1 LKEERLRQTVVW
13 GRFKEDDGAKMG
25 VIALVFRIGLVIFV
39 IEALIM
45 VGFTVLPFQMGPG
58 QQALFDAIL
67 LTVFSS
73 PLLLYG
79 GIRPYVRT
87 QQAIEEAA
95 VMARQH
101 SESQLA
107 QILSAVVDGIV
118 TSDERGLIQVFNPA
132 AEKIFGYKAEDIVGK
147 SLNMLMPP
155 GQAYNHDR
163 YLDAYATTG
172 KASIIG
178 YGREVVG
185 RRRDGTEF
193 PIDLAISEV
202 TIDGKR
208 MYTGVVR
215 DITQRKQAERTLIDA
230 KNQAERASRVKSEFM
245 ANMSHELR
253 TPLNAIIG
261 FSEVARCEMYGPLG
275 HPKYI
280 EYAGDIL
287 ESAQHLLDL
296 INDILDM
303 ARIEADKF
311 ELQDED
317 IDLAKAA
324 APPIHFVNSDQIM
337 LRNNIP
343 ATMALLRAD
352 KRRVKQILL
361 NLLSNAV
368 KFTPDGG
375 TVDLDA
381 FMAPAGGIVLQIS
394 DTGIGMDALEIDRA
408 LKPFEQIDSGLNR
421 RYEGTGLGLPL
432 VDRMM
437 RLNGGELRI
446 ESEKGKGTVVSVHFP
461 PERTVDRTSAHTDD
475 RAQSQAASS

>member
-1 LKEERLRQTVVW
+1 
-13 GRFKEDDGAKMG
+13 
-25 VIALVFRIGLVIFV
+25 
-39 IEALIM
+39 M
-45 VGFTVLPFQMGPG
+45 VGFMVLPFQVGPG
-58 QQALFDAIL
+58 QQVLIDAIL

-73 PLLLYG
+73 PLLFYG
-79 GIRPYVRT
+79 VIRPYERA
-87 QQAIEEAA
+87 QKAIEDVA
-95 VMARQH
+95 VMARQR

-118 TSDERGLIQVFNPA
+118 TSDERGIIQVFNPA
-132 AEKIFGYKAEDIVGK
+132 AEKIFGYKAEDIIGK

-155 GQAYNHDR
+155 DQAYRHDR
-163 YLDAYATTG
+163 YLDAYAATG

-193 PIDLAISEV
+193 PIDLAISEL

-261 FSEVARCEMYGPLG
+261 FSEVARCEMFGPLG
-275 HPKYI
+275 DPKYI

-287 ESAQHLLDL
+287 DSAQHLLDL

-324 APPIHFVNSDQIM
+324 ATPIHFVNSDQIM

-381 FMAPAGGIVLQIS
+381 FVAPDGGVVLQIS

-432 VDRMM
+432 VDRMV

-446 ESEKGKGTVVSVHFP
+446 ESEKGKGTLVSVHFP
-461 PERTVDRTSAHTDD
+461 PERTVDRTGVRTGG
-475 RAQSQAASS
+475 QAASS

>member
-1 LKEERLRQTVVW
+1 MRQAVVRGLLK
-13 GRFKEDDGAKMG
+13 GNDGTKMG
-25 VIALVFRIGLVIFV
+25 VLVLVFRIGLVIFM

-45 VGFTVLPFQMGPG
+45 IGFSLLPFQMGLG

-67 LTVFSS
+67 LTLFSS
-73 PLLLYG
+73 PLLFYG
-79 GIRPYVRT
+79 VIRPYTRA
-87 QQAIEEAA
+87 QKAIEQAA
-95 VMARQH
+95 VTARQH

-118 TSDERGLIQVFNPA
+118 TSDERGIIQVFNPA
-132 AEKIFGYKAEDIVGK
+132 AEKIFGYKAEDIIGH

-155 GQAYNHDR
+155 GQAHQHDR
-163 YLDAYATTG
+163 YLDTYAATG
-172 KASIIG
+172 KAAIIG

-185 RRRDGTEF
+185 RRQDGTEF

-215 DITQRKQAERTLIDA
+215 DITMRKQGERALIDA

-261 FSEVARCEMYGPLG
+261 FSEVARCEMFGPLG
-275 HPKYI
+275 HPKYK
-280 EYAGDIL
+280 EYVGDIQD
-287 ESAQHLLDL
+287 SAQHLLDL

-311 ELQDED
+311 ELHDED
-317 IDLAKAA
+317 IDLIKVAST
-324 APPIHFVNSDQIM
+324 PIHFVNSDQVK
-337 LRNNIP
+337 LRNNISE
-343 ATMALLRAD
+343 TMALLRAD

-381 FMAPAGGIVLQIS
+381 FVAPDGGIVLQIS
-394 DTGIGMDALEIDRA
+394 DTGIGMDAVEIDRA

-432 VDRMM
+432 VDRMAH
-437 RLNGGELRI
+437 LNGGELRI
-446 ESEKGKGTVVSVHFP
+446 ESEKGKGTLVSVHFP
-461 PERTVDRTSAHTDD
+461 PERTVARTLRCEPSHAPTP
-475 RAQSQAASS
+475 

>member
-1 LKEERLRQTVVW
+1 
-13 GRFKEDDGAKMG
+13 MG
-25 VIALVFRIGLVIFV
+25 VIALVLRIGLVIFV
-39 IEALIM
+39 IEAAIM
-45 VGFTVLPFQMGPG
+45 VGFSLLPFEMGAG

-67 LTVFSS
+67 LTLLSS
-73 PLLLYG
+73 PLLFYG
-79 GIRPYVRT
+79 VIRPYVRT
-87 QQAIEEAA
+87 QKAIEHAA
-95 VMARQH
+95 ETARQH

-107 QILSAVVDGIV
+107 QILDAVVDGIV
-118 TSDERGLIQVFNPA
+118 TSDERGIIQVFNPA
-132 AEKIFGYKAEDIVGK
+132 AEKIFGYKAKDIIGK
-147 SLNMLMPP
+147 SLNILMPP
-155 GQAYNHDR
+155 NEAHHHDR
-163 YLDAYATTG
+163 YMSKYAATG
-172 KASIIG
+172 QASIIG

-185 RRRDGTEF
+185 RRQDGTEF

-208 MYTGVVR
+208 LYTGVVR
-215 DITQRKQAERTLIDA
+215 DITKRKQAERTLIDA
-230 KNQAERASRVKSEFM
+230 KDQAERASLVKSEFM

-261 FSEVARCEMYGPLG
+261 FSEVARCEMFGPLG
-275 HPKYI
+275 HAKYN
-280 EYAGDIL
+280 EYVGDIQD
-287 ESAQHLLDL
+287 SAQHLLDL

-311 ELQDED
+311 ELHDED
-317 IDLAKAA
+317 IDLFKAA
-324 APPIHFVNSDQIM
+324 STPIHFVHSDH
-337 LRNNIP
+337 LTLHNNISEQ
-343 ATMALLRAD
+343 MVLLHSD

-381 FMAPAGGIVLQIS
+381 FVAPDGGIVLQVS
-394 DTGIGMDALEIDRA
+394 DTGIGMNEVEIDRA

-432 VDRMM
+432 VDRMI

-446 ESEKGKGTVVSVHFP
+446 ESEKGKGTVVCVHFP
-461 PERTVDRTSAHTDD
+461 PDRTVARDL
-475 RAQSQAASS
+475 SQAANS

>member
-1 LKEERLRQTVVW
+1 LRQAVA
-13 GRFKEDDGAKMG
+13 GGGQLKGDDGTKMG
-25 VIALVFRIGLVIFV
+25 VIALIFRIGLVIFV
-39 IEALIM
+39 VEALIM
-45 VGFTVLPFQMGPG
+45 VGFSVLPFQMGLG
-58 QQALFDAIL
+58 QQVFFDAIL

-79 GIRPYVRT
+79 VIRPYERT
-87 QQAIEEAA
+87 QKAIEEAA
-95 VMARQH
+95 VMARQR

-118 TSDERGLIQVFNPA
+118 TSDERGIIQVFNPA
-132 AEKIFGYKAEDIVGK
+132 AEKIFGYKAKDIIGK

-155 GQAYNHDR
+155 GQAHHHDR
-163 YLDAYATTG
+163 YLDTYAATG

-193 PIDLAISEV
+193 PIDLAISEL
-202 TIDGKR
+202 TIDGKQ

-215 DITQRKQAERTLIDA
+215 DITKRKDGERILINA
-230 KNQAERASRVKSEFM
+230 KNQAEKASRVKSEFM

-261 FSEVARCEMYGPLG
+261 FSEVARCEMFGPLG

-287 ESAQHLLDL
+287 GSAQHLLDL

-311 ELQDED
+311 ELHDEA
-317 IDLAKAA
+317 IDLAKVAA
-324 APPIHFVNSDQIM
+324 TPIHFVNFDQVK
-337 LRNNIP
+337 LRNNIS

-375 TVDLDA
+375 KVDLDA
-381 FMAPAGGIVLQIS
+381 FVAPDGGIVLQIS
-394 DTGIGMDALEIDRA
+394 DTGIGMDAQEIDRA

-432 VDRMM
+432 VDRMV

-461 PERTVDRTSAHTDD
+461 PERTVDRTGVQVGEHA
-475 RAQSQAASS
+475 

>member
-1 LKEERLRQTVVW
+1 LK
-13 GRFKEDDGAKMG
+13 GDDGAKMG

-45 VGFTVLPFQMGPG
+45 VGFTVLPFQMGPV

-73 PLLLYG
+73 PLLFYG
-79 GIRPYVRT
+79 VIRPYVRA

-118 TSDERGLIQVFNPA
+118 TSDERGIIQVFNPA
-132 AEKIFGYKAEDIVGK
+132 AETIFGYKAEDIIGK
-147 SLNMLMPP
+147 SLNILMPP
-155 GQAYNHDR
+155 GQAHHHDR
-163 YLDAYATTG
+163 YLDAYAATG

-261 FSEVARCEMYGPLG
+261 FSEVVRCEMFGPLG
-275 HPKYI
+275 HPKYN

-311 ELQDED
+311 ELHDED
-317 IDLAKAA
+317 IDLVKVAA
-324 APPIHFVNSDQIM
+324 TPIHFVNSEHIK
-337 LRNNIP
+337 LRNNIS
-343 ATMALLRAD
+343 ATMALLHAD

-381 FMAPAGGIVLQIS
+381 FVAPDGGIVLQIS

-432 VDRMM
+432 VDRMI

-446 ESEKGKGTVVSVHFP
+446 ESEKGKGTVVCVHFP
-461 PERTVDRTSAHTDD
+461 PERTVDRTIDRTGAHTGK

>member
-1 LKEERLRQTVVW
+1 MKEECLHQTVVW
-13 GRFKEDDGAKMG
+13 ERFKGDDGAKMG

-58 QQALFDAIL
+58 QQALIDAIL
-67 LTVFSS
+67 LTMFSS

-79 GIRPYVRT
+79 VIRPYVRA

-95 VMARQH
+95 VMAQQH

-118 TSDERGLIQVFNPA
+118 TSDERGIIQVFNPA
-132 AEKIFGYKAEDIVGK
+132 AERIFGYKAEDIIGK

-155 GQAYNHDR
+155 GQAHHHDR
-163 YLDAYATTG
+163 YLDAYAATG

-261 FSEVARCEMYGPLG
+261 FSEVARCEMFGPLG
-275 HPKYI
+275 HPKYT

-311 ELQDED
+311 ELHDEE
-317 IDLAKAA
+317 IDLVKVAA
-324 APPIHFVNSDQIM
+324 TPIHFVNSDHIK
-337 LRNNIP
+337 LRNNIS

-375 TVDLDA
+375 AVDLDA
-381 FMAPAGGIVLQIS
+381 FVAPDGGIVLQIS
-394 DTGIGMDALEIDRA
+394 DTGIGMDALEIDCA

-432 VDRMM
+432 VDRMI

-461 PERTVDRTSAHTDD
+461 PERTVDRTGAHTGE

>member
-1 LKEERLRQTVVW
+1 
-13 GRFKEDDGAKMG
+13 
-25 VIALVFRIGLVIFV
+25 
-39 IEALIM
+39 M
-45 VGFTVLPFQMGPG
+45 VGFMVLPFQVGPG
-58 QQALFDAIL
+58 QQVLIDAIL

-73 PLLLYG
+73 PLLFYG
-79 GIRPYVRT
+79 VIRPYERA
-87 QQAIEEAA
+87 QKAIEDVA
-95 VMARQH
+95 VMARQR

-118 TSDERGLIQVFNPA
+118 TSDERGIIQVFNPA
-132 AEKIFGYKAEDIVGK
+132 AEKIFGYKAEDIIGK

-155 GQAYNHDR
+155 DQAYRHDR
-163 YLDAYATTG
+163 YLDAYAATG

-193 PIDLAISEV
+193 PIDLAISEL

-261 FSEVARCEMYGPLG
+261 FSEVARCEMFGPLG
-275 HPKYI
+275 DPKYI

-287 ESAQHLLDL
+287 DSAQHLLDL

-324 APPIHFVNSDQIM
+324 ATPIHFVNSDQIM

-432 VDRMM
+432 VDRMV

-446 ESEKGKGTVVSVHFP
+446 ESEKGKGTLVSVHFP
-461 PERTVDRTSAHTDD
+461 PERTVDRTGVRTGG
-475 RAQSQAASS
+475 QAASS